1 VSVDADSPVAR
12 IEQRLRAV
20 ATPERAEHEKRY
32 LKSDLA
38 FLGATTSSVS

>member
-1 VSVDADSPVAR
+1 
-12 IEQRLRAV
+12 V

-38 FLGATTSSVS
+38 LLGATTSSVS